1 MCAPTTAMRVRI
13 LGSAAGGGFPQWN
26 CGCANCRRL
35 REGTLRGRARTQT
48 QIAFSPDP
56 DAKVWFLVSASP
68 DLRAQILAT
77 PELSPQS
84 KSETHSPIAG
94 VFLPSADV
102 DSVMG
107 LLHLREFQ
115 TFFAFATPAIQR
127 ILQKE
132 NRIFSVLNRAETP
145 VRWINLTTKNRLNCH
160 LQEDP
165 SAKPDFTCAT
175 IPLGGS
181 YPDYLSEEL
190 ARSLPAEEATSAF
203 LIEQADKRFLF

>member
-1 MCAPTTAMRVRI
+1 MRVKI

-68 DLRAQILAT
+68 DLRTQILAT

-94 VFLPSADV
+94 FFLLSADV
-102 DSVMG
+102 DSVLG
-107 LLHLREFQ
+107 LLHL
-115 TFFAFATPAIQR
+115 
-127 ILQKE
+127 
-132 NRIFSVLNRAETP
+132 
-145 VRWINLTTKNRLNCH
+145 
-160 LQEDP
+160 
-165 SAKPDFTCAT
+165 PDCQ
-175 IPLGGS
+175 S
-181 YPDYLSEEL
+181 
-190 ARSLPAEEATSAF
+190 
-203 LIEQADKRFLF
+203 